1 MAPKEIDEV
10 EDRIAEL
17 QSALDEIQST
27 LGRLHETIDLI
38 EPRDGTS
45 LAAHPGM
52 DTHAEIDLDA
62 ATRTDQEVIDLRG
75 ADDRV
80 DLG

>member
-17 QSALDEIQST
+17 QSRLDDLQST

-38 EPRDGTS
+38 EPQDG
-45 LAAHPGM
+45 
-52 DTHAEIDLDA
+52 AEIDLDA
-62 ATRTDQEVIDLRG
+62 AARRDADVIDLRTTQ
-75 ADDRV
+75 DIDS
-80 DLG
+80 